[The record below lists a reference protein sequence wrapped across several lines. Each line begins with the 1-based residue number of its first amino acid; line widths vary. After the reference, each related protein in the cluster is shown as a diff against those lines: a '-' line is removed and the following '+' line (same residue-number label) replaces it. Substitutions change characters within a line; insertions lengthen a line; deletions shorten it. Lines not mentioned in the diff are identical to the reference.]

1 MSEFFVDADGLD
13 TGRNGFGEKA
23 SEIES
28 LAQLI
33 ASLGDPGRVAAAAGN
48 DKNGTNFTQTHVKAV
63 GEIHDGIKAWSR
75 AVDGTKD
82 AIGDMASSFREA
94 DAGAFDMATDLRNSF
109 EKLKDGSSGSSDGSG
124 SDGSGSDGAPLQPA
138 KAFMAKRRLDEP
150 AKFRALEPMKKGEV
164 IPAERGEL
172 AERMPASQV
181 MPPEMGMLVNRIPA
195 EKTVP
200 LERAQRTEATPA
212 EPGVPAEPL
221 QPREFVR
228 SSKPGEVTRGEP
240 LQPTESFRTER
251 HLIEPLQPTESFQ
264 AERRPGE
271 PVEPLPP
278 REFSASSRPGEV
290 TPGIPLEPTQS
301 SPREVG
307 VPAEGVVTDGFST
320 PLIPTT
326 PVAPPV

>member
-33 ASLGDPGRVAAAAGN
+33 ASLGEPGRVAAAAGN

-94 DAGAFDMATDLRNSF
+94 DAGAFEMATDLRNSF
-109 EKLKDGSSGSSDGSG
+109 EKLNDGSG
-124 SDGSGSDGAPLQPA
+124 GSSDGSGSDGAPLQPT
-138 KAFMAKRRLDEP
+138 KTFLAKRRPAEPGEP
-150 AKFRALEPMKKGEV
+150 AEFRALEPMKKGEM
-164 IPAERGEL
+164 IPAERGML
-172 AERMPASQV
+172 AERMPASQL
-181 MPPEMGMLVNRIPA
+181 MPEEKGVLAERMPA

-200 LERAQRTEATPA
+200 LERAQRIEAMPA
-212 EPGVPAEPL
+212 ERGVPAEPL

-228 SSKPGEVTRGEP
+228 SSKPGEVTPAEPLQPTQSFRAERHLAEP
-240 LQPTESFRTER
+240 LQPTESFEPQRR
-251 HLIEPLQPTESFQ
+251 SADPGVPAEPLLPTESF
-264 AERRPGE
+264 
-271 PVEPLPP
+271 P
-278 REFSASSRPGEV
+278 RD
-290 TPGIPLEPTQS
+290 
-301 SPREVG
+301 VG
-307 VPAEGVVTDGFST
+307 VRDEGVVTEGVST
-320 PLIPTT
+320 PPIPTT
-326 PVAPPV
+326 PA

>member
-48 DKNGTNFTQTHVKAV
+48 DNNGTSFTQTHVKAV
-63 GEIHDGIKAWSR
+63 SEIHDGIKAWSR

-109 EKLKDGSSGSSDGSG
+109 EKLNDGSGGSSDGS
-124 SDGSGSDGAPLQPA
+124 SDGSSNPPVQPT
-138 KAFMAKRRLDEP
+138 KAFMTKRRLAEPGEP
-150 AKFRALEPMKKGEV
+150 AEFRALEPMKKGEM
-164 IPAERGEL
+164 IPAEQGVL
-172 AERMPASQV
+172 AERMPASQL
-181 MPPEMGMLVNRIPA
+181 MPAEKGVLADRIPA
-195 EKTVP
+195 EQTVP
-200 LERAQRTEATPA
+200 LEPARRIEAMPA

-228 SSKPGEVTRGEP
+228 SSKPEEP
-240 LQPTESFRTER
+240 LQPTESFRAER
-251 HLIEPLQPTESFQ
+251 RPADPGVPAEPLQPTESF
-264 AERRPGE
+264 
-271 PVEPLPP
+271 P
-278 REFSASSRPGEV
+278 RD
-290 TPGIPLEPTQS
+290 
-301 SPREVG
+301 VG
-307 VPAEGVVTDGFST
+307 VRDEGVVTEAVST
-320 PLIPTT
+320 PPIPTN
-326 PVAPPV
+326 PA